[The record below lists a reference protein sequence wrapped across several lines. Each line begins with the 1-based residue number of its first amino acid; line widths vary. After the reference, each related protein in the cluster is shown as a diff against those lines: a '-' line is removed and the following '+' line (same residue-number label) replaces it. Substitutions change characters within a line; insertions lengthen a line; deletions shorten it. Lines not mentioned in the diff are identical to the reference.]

1 MTDKNNLDMF
11 KLAEEVEKQKK
22 EAAASLDD
30 IFSDLDNVT
39 KNQPYTIKEEVAP
52 KVIKPSIP
60 GNISDYTTRYEAF
73 KAIIEAVS
81 YGTNNAEEY
90 VKGHSDALEQYSVDV
105 FKHRANL
112 TDYEILLNR
121 QIAEYPSRY
130 KLYEK
135 GYYDGMFYV
144 LKAIKRSKE
153 LAMDNLV
160 KELRKEL

>member
-22 EAAASLDD
+22 QAEMSLDD

-39 KNQPYTIKEEVAP
+39 KDQVYTP
-52 KVIKPSIP
+52 KPENTQRVIKPSIP
-60 GNISDYTTRYEAF
+60 NRIGDYTTRYEAF
-73 KAIIEAVS
+73 KGIIENVS

-90 VKGHSDALEQYSVDV
+90 VRGHRDAVEQCSTEAY
-105 FKHRANL
+105 KHRKNISV
-112 TDYEILLNR
+112 YEDMLNR
-121 QIAEYPSRY
+121 QLAEYPSRY

-135 GYYDGMFYV
+135 GFYDGMFYV